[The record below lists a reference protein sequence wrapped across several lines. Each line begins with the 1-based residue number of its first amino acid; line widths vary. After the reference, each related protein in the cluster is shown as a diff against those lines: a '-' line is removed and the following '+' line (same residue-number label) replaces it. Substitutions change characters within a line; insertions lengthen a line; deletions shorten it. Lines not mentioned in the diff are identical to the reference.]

1 MISYNNQIEKC
12 DNKIYFNI
20 FLFPNYIISIACE
33 LGHLLH
39 VHTWI
44 DNFEILLLPYVNGL
58 LFVLKIVSMT
68 RSMYQRI
75 DML

>member
-1 MISYNNQIEKC
+1 MLSYNNQIEKC
-12 DNKIYFNI
+12 DNKIYCNI
-20 FLFPNYIISIACE
+20 FLFPNYILSIACE

-44 DNFEILLLPYVNGL
+44 DNFENLLLPYVNAL
-58 LFVLKIVSMT
+58 LFRFLIVLMT
-68 RSMYQRI
+68 RSMYQTI

>member
-12 DNKIYFNI
+12 DKKIYCNI
-20 FLFPNYIISIACE
+20 FLFPDYILSIACE

-44 DNFEILLLPYVNGL
+44 DNSLPPYVNGL
-58 LFVLKIVSMT
+58 LFQFLIASMT
-68 RSMYQRI
+68 RSVHQKI